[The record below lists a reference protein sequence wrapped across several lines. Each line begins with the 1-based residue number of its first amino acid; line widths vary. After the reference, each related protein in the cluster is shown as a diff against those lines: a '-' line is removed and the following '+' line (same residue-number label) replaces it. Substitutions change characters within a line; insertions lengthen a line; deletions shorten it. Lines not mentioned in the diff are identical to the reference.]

1 MQAGVPPLPFDGP
14 AVPSPDAYMREMIHE
29 YESELAELTFN
40 SKPIINNL
48 TIIAGENIHASDA
61 IVKLIEKRIH
71 QVRPICTIYRQI
83 LTLR

>member
-71 QVRPICTIYRQI
+71 QVRLFVLYIGKS
-83 LTLR
+83 